1 MRKKV
6 DERIRTLIEN
16 GVKQRHRSMFVIIGD
31 KSRDQI
37 VNLHYMQS
45 KAVVKS
51 RPTVLWCYKD
61 KLELSSH
68 KKKRQKQIKKLMQRG
83 LLDPEKVDPFQLFLE
98 TGGLTHCLYKDSER
112 ILGNTFGMCVLQD
125 FEALTPNL
133 LARTIETVEG
143 GGLIVLLLRSLSSL
157 TRLCTMVMDVHERFR
172 TESHS
177 EAAGRFNERFL
188 LSLASCRACVV
199 MDDELNVLPISSH
212 IRSITAVPVKE
223 DSEGLSEAERDLKD
237 LKEQLC
243 DDFPVGPL
251 IKKCST
257 LDQGKAVITFL
268 DAILDKTLRSTVALL
283 AARGRGKSA
292 ALGLAIAG
300 AIAAGYSN
308 IFVTAPSPENLKTL
322 FEFVCKG
329 FNAIEYKEHID
340 YDIVRSS
347 NPDLRKPIVRINIY
361 RQHRQTIQY
370 MEPHEHE
377 KLAQVELLVIDEAA
391 AIPLPVVR
399 SLLGPYLVFLSSTVN
414 GYEGTGRSLSLKL
427 LHQLEQQSHM
437 PAKGVEGSAHGCL
450 FKKIELS
457 ESIRYAPGDPIES
470 WLNGLL
476 CLDVM
481 NSIPHINRLP
491 PPSECDLYYVNRDT
505 LFSYHKESELFLQ
518 RMMALYVSSH
528 YKNSPNDLQ
537 LMADAPAHH
546 LFVLLGPV
554 DESKN
559 QLPDILCVIQVCLE
573 GQISRRSVLKSFSE
587 GHQPSGDQIPW
598 KFSEQFRDAV
608 FPSLSGAR
616 IVRIATHPSA
626 MRLGYGSTAV
636 ELLTRY
642 YEGQLTTFS
651 EIDVEDTVETPEV
664 RVTEAAKK
672 VSLLEENIKPKT
684 NLPPLLVH
692 LRERQP
698 EKLNYIGVSFGL
710 TLDLFRF
717 WRKHKFAPFYVS
729 QNAVKMLLLPLFFS
743 FLLASRFT
751 VLLGLELWMF
761 SVEFDF
767 SCFPSKNA
775 VTGEHTCMVLKPL
788 HSEDIEVNESDE
800 WGFFGPFY
808 RDFKQ
813 RFFWLLVQHKLQR
826 MDYKLLMSVLDPKIN
841 FKELDPRQDNSDKF
855 LKSLTGVFS
864 ANDILRLKDYTN
876 GLIEHYAIL
885 DLVPRLAHLYF
896 QEKLPVTL
904 SYVQAA
910 VLLYIGMLGQDI
922 SCIQDQMKLEADRIF
937 VLFRKVMTKLT
948 DYLYEI
954 SSEEIKTAPPRLKE
968 GAFEPH
974 NISLDEDLNDGA
986 EQFEEGMKTKMEGLL
1001 NPELLQQYAI
1011 VDKNA
1016 DLEKALQSGGG
1027 KIAAGGVISV
1037 KSSKSKIDKPA
1048 KHKESHQSGKKRNK
1062 DHTYKGSMAISIEI
1076 HQSIK
1081 IALLLLLCGLVII
1094 FSSSSV
1100 LAAEEIVALPPLR
1113 AKLHDLLEQCAQFLT
1128 AQCGATFN
1136 AIMHNRKEDVEPSD
1150 ECCMRL
1156 IVAGPTCHRRFVEVT
1171 LPSLFQV
1178 MNHSDAMQQGVRLW
1192 NHCVNVA
1199 IKFKIRNVL
1208 PPKSLQ

>member
-143 GGLIVLLLRSLSSL
+143 GGLIVLLLQSLSSL
-157 TRLCTMVMDVHERFR
+157 TSLCTMVMDVHERFR

-223 DSEGLSEAERDLKD
+223 IELEAAINLRHSSNQFSTLDSEGLSEAERDLKG

-292 ALGLAIAG
+292 ALGIAIAG

-308 IFVTAPSPENLKTL
+308 VFVTAPSPENLKTL

-377 KLAQVELLVIDEAA
+377 KLSQVELLVIDEAA

-437 PAKGVEGSAHGCL
+437 PAKGVEGSAHGRL

-505 LFSYHKESELFLQ
+505 LFSYHKESEIFLQ

-642 YEGQLTTFS
+642 YEGQLTMFS

-664 RVTEAAKK
+664 RVTDAAKK
-672 VSLLEENIKPKT
+672 VSLLEENIKPKM

-729 QNAVKMLLLPLFFS
+729 QNA
-743 FLLASRFT
+743 
-751 VLLGLELWMF
+751 
-761 SVEFDF
+761 
-767 SCFPSKNA
+767 NA

-910 VLLYIGMLGQDI
+910 VLLYLGMLGQDI
-922 SCIQDQMKLEADRIF
+922 SCIQEQMKLEADRIF

-968 GAFEPH
+968 RAFEPH
-974 NISLDEDLNDGA
+974 NISLAEDLNDAA
-986 EQFEEGMKTKMEGLL
+986 EQVEEAMKTKMEGLL
-1001 NPELLQQYAI
+1001 NAELLQQYAI

-1037 KSSKSKIDKPA
+1037 KSIKSKIDKPA
-1048 KHKESHQSGKKRNK
+1048 KHKERHQSGKKRNK
-1062 DHTYKGSMAISIEI
+1062 DHKYKGSMAISIEI

-1178 MNHSDAMQQGVRLW
+1178 MNQSDAMHQGVRLW
-1192 NHCVNVA
+1192 DHCINVA